1 MQSISNISES
11 EKEENNRQIDA
22 SRKQVKDMLERFR
35 KRGLELCNS
44 QVKHNDFY
52 IPKSQSE
59 QSKDISI

>member
-35 KRGLELCNS
+35 ERGLKLC
-44 QVKHNDFY
+44 KED
-52 IPKSQSE
+52 E
-59 QSKDISI
+59 QKITPHKIQQTKQ